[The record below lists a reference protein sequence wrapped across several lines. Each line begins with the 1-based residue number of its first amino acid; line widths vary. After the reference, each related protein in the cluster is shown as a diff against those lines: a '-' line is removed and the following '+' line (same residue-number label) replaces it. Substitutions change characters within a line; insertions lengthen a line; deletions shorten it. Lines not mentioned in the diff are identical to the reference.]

1 MKKSNVVYLV
11 LLCLGFAL
19 FSGCRIQKEKE
30 KAQTDVSEESES
42 LDTQTEPG
50 TEPASEI
57 DEEVLDTTVIES
69 EPYHYVAFGNSVTY
83 GEITENIWWG
93 DWGMAASSKEK
104 DYVHLISSELEQTLY
119 RPVVTEVYNL
129 KSWELAKNRTS
140 MLEEFEETLD
150 ETTDLV
156 TIQSGENI
164 TQYQET
170 LEIDYFDLLS
180 FIRRKAPNAQ
190 ILMLGELLWPSEKIE
205 AAKQTACQA
214 CEIAFIDMTQFLND
228 YDAFYKSSLGAEIVG
243 ADGEIHVISDEE
255 VAAHPNDEGMA
266 CIARLVLPY
275 IDR

>member
-30 KAQTDVSEESES
+30 KAQTDVSIESES

-50 TEPASEI
+50 TEPDSEM

-214 CEIAFIDMTQFLND
+214 CEITFIDMTQFLND

>member
-1 MKKSNVVYLV
+1 MKKRNVVYLV
-11 LLCLGFAL
+11 LLCLGFVL
-19 FSGCRIQKEKE
+19 FSGCRIQKGKE

-50 TEPASEI
+50 TEPDSEM

-119 RPVVTEVYNL
+119 RPVVTEVYSL

-214 CEIAFIDMTQFLND
+214 CEITFIDMTQFLND

-275 IDR
+275 INR

>member
-1 MKKSNVVYLV
+1 MKKRNVVYLV
-11 LLCLGFAL
+11 LLLLCFVL
-19 FSGCRIQKEKE
+19 FSGCRVQKEKE

-50 TEPASEI
+50 TEPDSEI
-57 DEEVLDTTVIES
+57 DEEVLDTAVIEP

-104 DYVHLISSELEQTLY
+104 DYVHLISSELEQTLS

-129 KSWELAKNRTS
+129 KSWELAKNRIS

-214 CEIAFIDMTQFLND
+214 CEITFIDMTPFLND
-228 YDAFYKSSLGAEIVG
+228 YDAVYKSSLGTEIVG

-266 CIARLVLPY
+266 CIAGLVLPY

>member
-11 LLCLGFAL
+11 LLCLGFVL

-42 LDTQTEPG
+42 LDTQTEPD
-50 TEPASEI
+50 SEI

-214 CEIAFIDMTQFLND
+214 CEITFIDMTQFLND

>member
-11 LLCLGFAL
+11 LLCLGFVL
-19 FSGCRIQKEKE
+19 FPGCRIQKEKE

-42 LDTQTEPG
+42 LDTQTEPE
-50 TEPASEI
+50 TEPDSEI

-214 CEIAFIDMTQFLND
+214 CEITFIDMTQFLND